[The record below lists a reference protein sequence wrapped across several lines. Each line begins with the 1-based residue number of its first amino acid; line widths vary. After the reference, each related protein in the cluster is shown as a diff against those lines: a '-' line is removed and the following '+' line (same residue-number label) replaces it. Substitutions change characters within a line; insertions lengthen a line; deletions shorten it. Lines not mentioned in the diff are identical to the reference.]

1 MDILITVII
10 VGMAV
15 GYVTEL
21 LSNLLEF
28 YITPKTLKLITS
40 TPLSVGALYLLGI
53 FDWTLIVLAP
63 AAAFFA
69 LATMSI
75 VNRPVILQSVAQR
88 AR

>member
-1 MDILITVII
+1 MDTLITVIVI
-10 VGMAV
+10 GMAV

-21 LSNLLEF
+21 LSNLLEL
-28 YITPKTLKLITS
+28 YITPKTLKLVTS
-40 TPLSVGALYLLGI
+40 TPLSVGAFYLFGI

-69 LATMSI
+69 LAAMSI